1 MKKFFVSLGLAA
13 AGTASLQ
20 AAYAPGLDSMQTTK
34 IWSVSTTLRG
44 FYDDNYATASNG
56 SKQGSAGFEVSPT
69 VSLNVP
75 TQQTEYALK
84 YTYGLYYY
92 QKRQD
97 DGQDPVDQSHQVD
110 MYVDHAFTERVQ
122 GKADDTVAIGQE
134 PALLNS
140 GNSGGAETRADGNNL
155 VNTATLTLNTDWT
168 RLFSTVL
175 TYQNAFT
182 DYENNGTTTNNLASD
197 GASLSA
203 LLNRVDQSIGMD
215 FQWHV
220 APETTA
226 LIGYKFEWVNY
237 TGDQPI
243 ALNTTSAANNPYY
256 YSSSRNTDS
265 HYVYVGGTHN
275 FLPNLAASAN
285 VGVQYINYRNDP
297 GTSPETVP
305 YAAVSSTYTYAPG
318 CYAELGYNHQQ
329 NATDVVAPSAS
340 GKITQS
346 QESDVVFVTVNQ
358 QLTPKLAGSAIFNFE
373 NSVYNGGA
381 SANEADQD
389 YNIGLNL
396 TYAFTVHFSG
406 MLGYNFDDLQSDI
419 AGRGYSR
426 NRVYMGVTAAY

>member
-1 MKKFFVSLGLAA
+1 MKKFIVSLGLAA

-20 AAYAPGLDSMQTTK
+20 AAYAPGLDQMQTTK

-44 FYDDNYATASNG
+44 FYDDNYTTASNG
-56 SKQGSAGFEVSPT
+56 HKQGSPGFEVSPT
-69 VSLNVP
+69 VSFNVP

-97 DGQDPVDQSHQVD
+97 NGQDPVDQSHQVD
-110 MYVDHAFTERVQ
+110 LYVDHAFTERVQ
-122 GKADDTVAIGQE
+122 AKADDTLAIGQE

-140 GNSGGAETRADGNNL
+140 GNSGGAQTRTDGNNL

-175 TYQNAFT
+175 TYQNTFT
-182 DYENNGTTTNNLASD
+182 DYQNDGTTTNNLASN

-203 LLNRVDQSIGMD
+203 LLNRVDQSIGTD

-243 ALNTTSAANNPYY
+243 ALNTSPGAKNPYY
-256 YSSSRNTDS
+256 YSSSRDTDS
-265 HYVYVGGTHN
+265 HYVYVGGIHN
-275 FLPNLAASAN
+275 FLPNLVASAN
-285 VGVQYINYRNDP
+285 VGVQYIDYRNDP
-297 GTSPETVP
+297 GTSPTLAP
-305 YAAVSSTYTYAPG
+305 YAVLSTTYTYAPG
-318 CYAELGYNHQQ
+318 CYAQLGYNHQQ
-329 NATDVVAPSAS
+329 NATDVVAPGNS

-346 QESDVVFVTVNQ
+346 QESDVVFVTVNH

-381 SANEADQD
+381 SANESDQD

-396 TYAFTVHFSG
+396 TYAFTMHFSG
-406 MLGYNFDDLQSDI
+406 MLGYNFDDLQSEV
-419 AGRGYSR
+419 AGRAYSR